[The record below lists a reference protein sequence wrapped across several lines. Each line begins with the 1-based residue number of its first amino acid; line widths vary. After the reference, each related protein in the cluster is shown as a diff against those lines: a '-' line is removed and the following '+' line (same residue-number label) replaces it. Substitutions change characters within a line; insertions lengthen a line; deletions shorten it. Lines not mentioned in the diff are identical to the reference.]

1 MAHSYLGGGPKSPK
15 TGEQEEFV
23 YVWAM
28 VCEKIKL
35 KPNYKGQSVFNSI
48 HNKKPLK
55 VQIREV
61 TESELY
67 FQVTLLA
74 NV

>member
-1 MAHSYLGGGPKSPK
+1 
-15 TGEQEEFV
+15 
-23 YVWAM
+23 M

-67 FQVTLLA
+67 SQVTLLA